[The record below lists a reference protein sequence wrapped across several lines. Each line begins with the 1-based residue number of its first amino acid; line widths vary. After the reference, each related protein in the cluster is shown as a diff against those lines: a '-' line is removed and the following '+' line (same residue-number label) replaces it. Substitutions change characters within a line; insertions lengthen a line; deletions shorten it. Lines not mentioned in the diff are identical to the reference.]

1 MTTQITAQQFSS
13 KCKRAYLYVENDMP
27 VGELHDFV
35 LSVKGHLVDLM
46 VKLQK
51 EEQAMSDQQKK
62 MEAETSTYCSD

>member
-1 MTTQITAQQFSS
+1 MATQMATQINTQQFSS
-13 KCKRAYLYVENDMP
+13 KCKRALLYVENDMP

-51 EEQAMSDQQKK
+51 EEQEMADSQKK
-62 MEAETSTYCSD
+62 DDCCSEE